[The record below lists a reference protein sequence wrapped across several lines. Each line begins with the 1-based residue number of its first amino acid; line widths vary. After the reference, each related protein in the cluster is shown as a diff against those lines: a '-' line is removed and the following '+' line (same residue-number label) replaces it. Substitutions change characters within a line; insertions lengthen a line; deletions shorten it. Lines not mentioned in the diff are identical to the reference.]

1 MRFKN
6 FSHLLLISFTVSGCG
21 SEQGSISSEKEAIA
35 QVSAPYSQGAIR
47 IIIQSD
53 PDLNSL
59 NGIANSCT
67 LLIIQSEK
75 ANTLNKL
82 LSNPVA
88 IKKLFNGAGA
98 QEDILKVDRYYA
110 MPGQKSTLHI
120 DRSDNSRFFAVIAG
134 YYPFPQKQHMAL
146 ISIPVI
152 TERSG
157 WWNPRWYASLGDTT
171 LMIRLGESGIT
182 HTIEN
187 SQNTA
192 DFEEMTYKIKE
203 KESSNVS

>member
-1 MRFKN
+1 MRLKTL
-6 FSHLLLISFTVSGCG
+6 SHLFLIIFSVSGCG
-21 SEQGSISSEKEAIA
+21 SEQGSSSSEKEAIA
-35 QVSAPYSQGAIR
+35 QVIAPYAQGAIR
-47 IIIQSD
+47 IVIQSD
-53 PDLNSL
+53 PDLNAL

-67 LLIIQSEK
+67 LLIVQSQK
-75 ANTLNKL
+75 AYTLNKL
-82 LSNPVA
+82 LSNPIA
-88 IKKLFNGAGA
+88 IKKLFNGTGA

-120 DRSDNSRFFAVIAG
+120 DRSEHSRFFAVVAG

-171 LMIRLGESGIT
+171 LMIRLGGSGIT
-182 HTIEN
+182 RISEN
-187 SQNTA
+187 GQENA
-192 DFEEMTYKIKE
+192 DFEGITYLMKE
-203 KESSNVS
+203 EGE